1 MCGISASLNKD
12 KFIELMKL
20 NSYRGNFSY
29 SVMVFDYINKK
40 ILYLNKSFGE
50 FDEKIIENLN
60 FENVYYIGHQQ
71 SPTGGLIK
79 DYERIH
85 PSILNDDCNTSYLY
99 HNGLLKNDYL
109 KKFNHE
115 NRWDTELIHKFI
127 RKDDFNQLGNMQ
139 GSFSCLF
146 IDKDK
151 NIKLFRNALSP
162 MFVDKNLNVSSVKF
176 NGCEKTSY
184 NKIYTI
190 DFENKSFNIDFVF
203 NNEELI
209 YFLGE

>member
-1 MCGISASLNKD
+1 MCGICASLNKD

-29 SVMVFDYINKK
+29 SVMIFDYTYKR
-40 ILYLNKSFGE
+40 ILYLNKSLSE
-50 FDEKIIENLN
+50 FDENIIKDLN
-60 FENVYYIGHQQ
+60 YENVYYIGHQQ

-85 PSILNDDCNTSYLY
+85 PSILNNDCNTSYLY
-99 HNGLLKNDYL
+99 HNGLLKTDYL
-109 KKFNHE
+109 RKFNYE
-115 NRWDTELIHKFI
+115 SKWDTELIHKFV
-127 RKDDFNQLGNMQ
+127 RNGDFNQLGNIQ

-162 MFVDKNLNVSSVKF
+162 MFIDKNLNISSVKF
-176 NGCEKTSY
+176 KGCEKTKY
-184 NKIYTI
+184 NRIYDI
-190 DFENKSFNIDFVF
+190 DFENKSL
-203 NNEELI
+203 NEGLIFDNKELI
-209 YFLGE
+209 YFY